1 MSILEIL
8 SIIALS
14 LGILIMIGCITQ
26 SVLRLIEILKGGEQ
40 RGDAMKK
47 VFKYIG
53 WSLLLI
59 VLGVLAIVPILN
71 VLLIGGIVAVSEY
84 LEN

>member
-1 MSILEIL
+1 
-8 SIIALS
+8 
-14 LGILIMIGCITQ
+14 
-26 SVLRLIEILKGGEQ
+26 
-40 RGDAMKK
+40 MKK